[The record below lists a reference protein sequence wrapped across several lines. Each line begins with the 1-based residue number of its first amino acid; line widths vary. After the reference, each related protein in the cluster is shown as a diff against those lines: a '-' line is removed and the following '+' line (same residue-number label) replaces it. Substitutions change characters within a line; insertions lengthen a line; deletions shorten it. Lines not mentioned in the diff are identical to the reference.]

1 MITLIPEM
9 PHSYSS
15 DPHLK
20 SFLDLCF
27 LGLSYNRIL
36 RPSIDYFLKHEFLKV
51 VESGINTAID
61 DEEREY
67 IEILQSIFSGNDY
80 MRG

>member
-1 MITLIPEM
+1 M
-9 PHSYSS
+9 PHSYTS

-20 SFLDLCF
+20 SFLELCF
-27 LGLSYNRIL
+27 LGLSYDRTL
-36 RPSIDYFLKHEFLKV
+36 RPSIDCFLNHEFLKV
-51 VESGINTAID
+51 VEPGIKAAID

-67 IEILQSIFSGNDY
+67 LEILQSIFSGNDY